1 MTTPSL
7 SRPGRVAPARQRQ
20 ELRARHGVPSLPPA
34 GDDQA
39 VALLL
44 ALGRLL
50 RGHRHGE
57 GLPRR
62 LRARF
67 ANGALAPR
75 HVGALAV
82 VALYGPLTV
91 SELASREG
99 LALSTASLLVTQ
111 LSEAGLVERSEDP
124 DDRRR
129 TVVSV
134 APAFRRE
141 SLAALESKLA
151 PIRRALVRM
160 GTRRATAMLEGLAVL
175 VEEIGGGGEMSSGA
189 DGMAPHDPEEGSR

>member
-7 SRPGRVAPARQRQ
+7 SGTGPVAPARPRR
-20 ELRARHGVPSLPPA
+20 ELRAGPGAPSLPPA

-39 VALLL
+39 AALLL

-67 ANGALAPR
+67 AGGALAPR

-99 LALSTASLLVTQ
+99 LALSTASLMVTQ
-111 LSEAGLVERSEDP
+111 LSEAGLVERREDP

-151 PIRRALVRM
+151 PIRRALARM

-175 VEEIGGGGEMSSGA
+175 VEEIAGGGGTSSGV
-189 DGMAPHDPEEGSR
+189 DGMATHGPEEGSR